1 MPTIIS
7 HVAVPLAVGVGLGRD
22 VISRRLIFVGFIA
35 SIIPDFDVVAF
46 RLGIAYADQLGH
58 RGFTHSLLFAII
70 LGIFATLFYSKLKTK
85 PLVAFIFVFIAT
97 LSHGLLD
104 MLTNG
109 GLGIAF
115 FWPFTDQRFFFPE
128 QFIQVSPLNLH
139 RLFSPAGL
147 AVVKSE
153 LLWVWLPA
161 LTIMLLFTIIRKQNK
176 NRKKS

>member
-7 HVAVPLAVGVGLGRD
+7 HVAVPLAAGVGLGRD

-35 SIIPDFDVVAF
+35 SIMPDFDVVAF
-46 RLGIAYADQLGH
+46 RLGIAYSDQLGH
-58 RGFTHSLLFAII
+58 RGFTHSILFAII
-70 LGIFATLFYSKLKTK
+70 LGIFAALFYSKLKTK

-97 LSHGLLD
+97 ISHGLLD

-115 FWPFTDQRFFFPE
+115 FWPFTEQRFFFPK
-128 QFIQVSPLNLH
+128 QFIQVSPLSLH

-153 LLWVWLPA
+153 LLWVWFPA
-161 LTIMLLFTIIRKQNK
+161 LSIMLFFIIIRKIK
-176 NRKKS
+176 NN